1 MGDRAAVTSSGRPT
15 GSSGGLV
22 KALRVRLGLSQDIQ
36 EDLGRLVQG
45 LGALGLR
52 GLHHEG
58 LMDNEG
64 EIHGGGMDAE
74 VQQPLS
80 HIHGGDPCVVGQ
92 PLEGHDEL
100 VHTAGVV
107 GHVIVVH
114 ELLHQIV
121 GVEYRPGR
129 RLQGCPP

>member
-1 MGDRAAVTSSGRPT
+1 MGDRAAVTSSGRPHRAAA
-15 GSSGGLV
+15 GGLV

-64 EIHGGGMDAE
+64 EIHGGGMDA
-74 VQQPLS
+74 VSPACRLATS
-80 HIHGGDPCVVGQ
+80 MAVTPVSLGQ
-92 PLEGHDEL
+92 LLEGHDKL
-100 VHTAGVV
+100 VHAAG
-107 GHVIVVH
+107 
-114 ELLHQIV
+114 
-121 GVEYRPGR
+121 RW
-129 RLQGCPP
+129 

>member
-1 MGDRAAVTSSGRPT
+1 M
-15 GSSGGLV
+15 

-64 EIHGGGMDAE
+64 EIHDESNLAKGYGGHFFT
-74 VQQPLS
+74 Q
-80 HIHGGDPCVVGQ
+80 
-92 PLEGHDEL
+92 
-100 VHTAGVV
+100 
-107 GHVIVVH
+107 
-114 ELLHQIV
+114 
-121 GVEYRPGR
+121 
-129 RLQGCPP
+129 